1 MSIDFSRLHLF
12 QRDKTSSN
20 VINFESLQPST
31 VHYVTTKIKHVK
43 TVSSPNNQY
52 QLNIHFLG
60 GQIGH
65 RKYDCPEQRN
75 FTANIICRVCG
86 NAGHMAKDC
95 PDRQRGA
102 NWRNDAPGP
111 VPARGPA
118 GRIGGGDAVDRE
130 YEVSS

>member
-1 MSIDFSRLHLF
+1 M
-12 QRDKTSSN
+12 
-20 VINFESLQPST
+20 VP
-31 VHYVTTKIKHVK
+31 YVTMRTKRARTVGHSK
-43 TVSSPNNQY
+43 TPKLLLSLMY
-52 QLNIHFLG
+52 LG

-86 NAGHMAKDC
+86 NAGHMARDC

-111 VPARGPA
+111 VPGRGPA
-118 GRIGGGDAVDRE
+118 GRIGGGDAVERE
-130 YEVSS
+130 YEVCQRFPFLVDHS